1 MSVSPTTIERPP
13 VIAIMGHVDHG
24 KSTLLDYIRKTN
36 IVDTEAGGITQG
48 VSAYEV
54 THLNEE
60 GVEKRITF
68 IDTPGHAAFSGMRA
82 RGADIADIAILIV
95 AADDSVKAQTVE
107 AIQIIKDSG
116 VPFLVAINKVD
127 KPGANPDKVKTDLME
142 HGIYL
147 EGYGGDVPYAEISA
161 KSGAGID
168 DLLETILLLAEL
180 QEFTGDTS
188 RPAQGFVVESHQDPK
203 RGITATLIIKD
214 GTLSKGQF
222 VVSGSGMASTR
233 ILEDFSGKTIDNA
246 IFSSPVRVIGF
257 STLCNAGAPF
267 TTYDDKKTAEGAIE
281 TLQTTYITPIPPSVN
296 LKETNIVPVIL
307 KCDVEGMIEP
317 LINEV
322 EKLSGDGIFF
332 KIIKTGVGNINESDA
347 HLALSDEG
355 SVILGFNATI
365 DPGVHLMNGIDT
377 VPMHSFSIIYKMAEF
392 LEEYKDKHRKRKE
405 IDDFTGTLRVIKI
418 FSNQKNA
425 WLVGGRVIT
434 GTLTIGDARIIR
446 SGEII
451 GKGKVTGL
459 QQGPASVKM
468 VQIEQECGCMIETD
482 TAMLKDDEIR
492 IFTRKL
498 V

>member
-1 MSVSPTTIERPP
+1 MSATPTTIERPP

-36 IVDTEAGGITQG
+36 VVSTEAGGITQS

-54 THLNEE
+54 VHTNEE

-116 VPFLVAINKVD
+116 VPFLVAINKID

-142 HGIYL
+142 HAIYL
-147 EGYGGDVPYAEISA
+147 EGYGGDIPYVELSA
-161 KSGAGID
+161 KSGKGIP

-180 QEFTGDTS
+180 QEFKGNPEG
-188 RPAQGFVVESHQDPK
+188 PAQGFVVESHQDPQ

-214 GTLSKGQF
+214 GTLHKGQF
-222 VVSGSGMASTR
+222 VVAGCGMASTR
-233 ILEDFSGKTIDNA
+233 ILEDFSGTGIESA

-257 STLCNAGAPF
+257 SALCSAGVPF
-267 TTYDDKKTAEGAIE
+267 TAYTEKKTAESMVQNV
-281 TLQTTYITPIPPSVN
+281 QTTYITSIPSSLN
-296 LKETNIVPVIL
+296 IKETNIVPIVL

-317 LINEV
+317 IINQIES
-322 EKLSGDGIFF
+322 LSGDGIFF

-355 SVILGFNATI
+355 SIILGFNAAI
-365 DPGVHLMNGIDT
+365 DPAIHLMNGIDA
-377 VPMHSFSIIYKMAEF
+377 VPIHNFSIIYKLAEF
-392 LEEYKDKHRKRKE
+392 LEEHKDTHRKRKE
-405 IDDFTGTLRVIKI
+405 IDDFTGTLRVLKI
-418 FSNQKNA
+418 FSNQKDA
-425 WLVGGRVIT
+425 WLVGGKVIT
-434 GTLTIGDARIIR
+434 GTLTPGKVRIIR
-446 SGEII
+446 NNEII
-451 GKGKVTGL
+451 NTAMITGL
-459 QQGPASVKM
+459 QQGPAATKSVSLD
-468 VQIEQECGCMIETD
+468 QECGCMVTITGD
-482 TAMLKDDEIR
+482 LQPNDEIR
-492 IFTRKL
+492 VFTKKL
-498 V
+498 I